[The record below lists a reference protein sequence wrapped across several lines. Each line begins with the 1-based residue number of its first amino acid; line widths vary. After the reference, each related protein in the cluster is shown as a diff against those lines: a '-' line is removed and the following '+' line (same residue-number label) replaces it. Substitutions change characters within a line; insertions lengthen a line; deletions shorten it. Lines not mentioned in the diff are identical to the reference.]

1 MKSVILF
8 ISAVVAVFMLRN
20 AMDAGSEFANW
31 LAFIA
36 GVVYVTWVVRVI
48 IRVR

>member
-20 AMDAGSEFANW
+20 AMDAGNEFANW
-31 LAFIA
+31 LAFVS
-36 GVVYVTWVVRVI
+36 GVVFVVWC
-48 IRVR
+48 VRLVRNVR

>member
-20 AMDAGSEFANW
+20 AMDAGNEFANW
-31 LAFIA
+31 LAFIG
-36 GVVYVTWVVRVI
+36 GVVYVTWCVKVIVNVR
-48 IRVR
+48 

>member
-20 AMDAGSEFANW
+20 AMDAGNEVANW

-36 GVVYVTWVVRVI
+36 GVAYITWVVRMI